1 MSENDNN
8 NSNKKSYTHTRSTA
22 RRAHRLPQK
31 YLIAIAVVA
40 VLVLLYI
47 GSFFKGCGKPEGMV
61 YVPKHA
67 TTEMVVD
74 SIRKH
79 CGDDMAG
86 KVKTLLLFN
95 SVDWEKRVGAYKV
108 GPETSAFKLARRLH
122 SGAQSPVRVAFT
134 NVRTMDQLARI
145 FDRKLQMS
153 RDEFLKVAYSDS
165 TLHMLGNIKRE
176 ELPAFFIPDTY
187 EFYWGVSPKRLIS
200 TMHDCYDRYWT
211 DERKQKAEAEGLTP
225 IEVSTIASIV
235 QEETASAKEYP
246 KVARLYINRYK
257 KGMRLQADP
266 TVKFAIGD
274 FSIRRI
280 TGEMLKTDSPYNT
293 YRVTGL
299 PPGPI
304 RFATKSGLD
313 AVLNADKHD
322 YLYMCAKED
331 FSGTHNFATT
341 YAEHMLNA
349 RRYQA
354 ALNARGIH

>member
-1 MSENDNN
+1 MRY
-8 NSNKKSYTHTRSTA
+8 KKKPYVSKHSKNA
-22 RRAHRLPQK
+22 KGGKLQK
-31 YLIAIAVVA
+31 KHLVVIVA
-40 VLVLLYI
+40 VMVLILLYVS
-47 GSFFKGCGKPEGMV
+47 SFFKGGGKQECMI
-61 YVPKHA
+61 YVPRHA

-86 KVKTLLLFN
+86 KVKTLLLLK
-95 SVDWEKRVGAYKV
+95 SVDWQRRVGAYKV
-108 GPETSAFKLARRLH
+108 DAHTSAFKLVCKFH
-122 SGAQSPVRVAFT
+122 SAEQSPVRVAFT
-134 NVRTMDQLARI
+134 NVRTMDQLAKI

-153 RDEFLKVAYSDS
+153 KDEFLRVAYSDS
-165 TLHMLGNIKRE
+165 TLQMLGNIKRE

-187 EFYWGVSPKRLIS
+187 EFYWGVSPERLIE
-200 TMHDCYDRYWT
+200 TMYNCHKRYWT
-211 DERKQKAEAEGLTP
+211 EERLKKAEAEGLTP
-225 IEVSTIASIV
+225 IEVSIIASIV
-235 QEETASAKEYP
+235 QEETASVKEYP

-257 KGMRLQADP
+257 KKMRLQADP

-280 TGEMLKTDSPYNT
+280 TGSMLKTDSPYNT

-341 YAEHMLNA
+341 YAEHMQNA